1 MAGLRLGVASVA
13 SVFLWA
19 ASAAAADTAAPTFTK
34 DVAPILYKNCTGCH
48 RPGEIGPFSLITYDD
63 VRRHATQIAAV
74 TARRVMP
81 PWKPAPGRGSF
92 QNERRLSDAGKLP
105 PPAPKG
111 RRRVAPG
118 KARGNAASPPPSPG
132 GAARTCRS

>member
-1 MAGLRLGVASVA
+1 MFRDRVRAKGAEMALG
-13 SVFLWA
+13 
-19 ASAAAADTAAPTFTK
+19 
-34 DVAPILYKNCTGCH
+34 
-48 RPGEIGPFSLITYDD
+48 
-63 VRRHATQIAAV
+63 
-74 TARRVMP
+74 RRVGTRAIR
-81 PWKPAPGRGSF
+81 AP
-92 QNERRLSDAGKLP
+92 ERRLSDAGKLP